1 MIEELTCYQQDI
13 INMKKNTKKT
23 LTLHLVSDSTGETLK
38 AVSSAAAA
46 QFSELEYQQKTY
58 PMVRTVTQLERVFKN
73 IKEEKGVVFC
83 TLVEEEVREKL
94 EQFCKKENILYLPV
108 MENIVSVLEEYTG
121 FEAINKP
128 GGQHIL
134 NDDYFKRI
142 EAINYT
148 LEHDDGQGQLNL
160 ENADVIVVGV
170 SRTSKT
176 PTCIYLANQ
185 GIKAANYP
193 LVPHVGISEELENVK
208 NTQVVALITSAHTLV
223 EIRRKRSIELG
234 LNNTDNDYIDIHKV
248 EEEITTAKRIFANK
262 GWPVI
267 DITRR
272 SVEETA
278 SAIMNILSLKE
289 EENVERK

>member
-1 MIEELTCYQQDI
+1 
-13 INMKKNTKKT
+13 MKKDTKKT

>member
-1 MIEELTCYQQDI
+1 
-13 INMKKNTKKT
+13 MKKNTKKT

-289 EENVERK
+289 EENVEKK

>member
-1 MIEELTCYQQDI
+1 
-13 INMKKNTKKT
+13 MKENAKDT

-46 QFSELEYQQKTY
+46 QFSELRYQQKIY

-73 IKEEKGVVFC
+73 IKDEKGVVFC

-94 EQFCKKENILYLPV
+94 EQFCKKEKILYLPV
-108 MENIVSVLEEYTG
+108 MENIVSFLEEYTG

-289 EENVERK
+289 EKNVERK

>member
-1 MIEELTCYQQDI
+1 MSQLIEKNN
-13 INMKKNTKKT
+13 INLKKIESYSEDYAKT
-23 LTLHLVSDSTGETLK
+23 LSIW
-38 AVSSAAAA
+38 
-46 QFSELEYQQKTY
+46 
-58 PMVRTVTQLERVFKN
+58 KN
-73 IKEEKGVVFC
+73 NFFNAWG
-83 TLVEEEVREKL
+83 
-94 EQFCKKENILYLPV
+94 NISPL
-108 MENIVSVLEEYTG
+108 G
-121 FEAINKP
+121 F
-128 GGQHIL
+128 
-134 NDDYFKRI
+134 DDYFKRI

>member
-1 MIEELTCYQQDI
+1 
-13 INMKKNTKKT
+13 MKKNTEKA
-23 LTLHLVSDSTGETLK
+23 LILHLVSDSTGETLK

-46 QFSELEYQQKTY
+46 QFSELEYQQKSY
-58 PMVRTVTQLERVFKN
+58 PMVRTVTQLKRVFKN

-83 TLVEEEVREKL
+83 TLVEKEVREKL

-108 MENIVSVLEEYTG
+108 MENIVSILEEHTG

-128 GGQHIL
+128 GGQHVL

-248 EEEITTAKRIFANK
+248 EEEITTAKRIFANN

-289 EENVERK
+289 EENVERN

>member
-1 MIEELTCYQQDI
+1 
-13 INMKKNTKKT
+13 MKKNIKNA

-38 AVSSAAAA
+38 AVATAAAA

-58 PMVRTVTQLERVFKN
+58 PMVRTATQLERVFKN
-73 IKEEKGVVFC
+73 IKEEKGVVLC
-83 TLVEEEVREKL
+83 TLVEEKVRKKL
-94 EQFCKKENILYLPV
+94 EWFCKKEGILYLPV
-108 MENIVSVLEEYTG
+108 MENIISILEEYTG

-148 LEHDDGQGQLNL
+148 LEHDDGQGQLDL

-223 EIRRKRSIELG
+223 EIRRKRSLELG

-289 EENVERK
+289 EKNVERK

>member
-1 MIEELTCYQQDI
+1 
-13 INMKKNTKKT
+13 MKKEIRKS
-23 LTLHLVSDSTGETLK
+23 LTLHLISDSTGVTLR

-46 QFSELEYQQKTY
+46 QFTELDYQEKTY
-58 PMVRTVTQLERVFKN
+58 PMVRTITQLNRVLET
-73 IKEEKGVVFC
+73 IRIDKGVVFC

-94 EQFCKKENILYLPV
+94 EKFCKKENIPYFPV
-108 MENIVSVLEEYTG
+108 MENIVSLLEKYTG
-121 FEAINKP
+121 IKPINKP

-148 LEHDDGQGQLNL
+148 LEHDDGQGQINL
-160 ENADVIVVGV
+160 EEADVIVVGV

-193 LVPHVGISEELENVK
+193 LVPHIGISDELNAIK
-208 NTQVVALITSAHTLV
+208 NTQVVALITSAHALV
-223 EIRRKRSIELG
+223 EIRRKRSATLG
-234 LNNTDNDYIDIHKV
+234 ISAVDNDYIDIHKV
-248 EEEITTAKRIFANK
+248 EEEITAAKRIFANK

-272 SVEETA
+272 SVEETS
-278 SAIMNILSLKE
+278 SAIMNILSQKE
-289 EENVERK
+289 QKNV

>member
-1 MIEELTCYQQDI
+1 
-13 INMKKNTKKT
+13 MKKEIRKS
-23 LTLHLVSDSTGETLK
+23 LILHLISDSTGVTLR

-46 QFSELEYQQKTY
+46 QFTELDYQEKTY
-58 PMVRTVTQLERVFKN
+58 PMVRTITQLNRVLET
-73 IKEEKGVVFC
+73 IRIDKGVVFC

-94 EQFCKKENILYLPV
+94 EKFCKKENIPYFPL
-108 MENIVSVLEEYTG
+108 MENIVSLLEKYTG
-121 FEAINKP
+121 IKAINKP

-148 LEHDDGQGQLNL
+148 LEHDDGQGQINL
-160 ENADVIVVGV
+160 EEADVIVVGV

-193 LVPHVGISEELENVK
+193 LVPHIGISDELNAIK
-208 NTQVVALITSAHTLV
+208 NTQVVALITSAHALV
-223 EIRRKRSIELG
+223 EIRRKRSATLG
-234 LNNTDNDYIDIHKV
+234 ISVVDNDYIDIHKV
-248 EEEITTAKRIFANK
+248 EEEITAAKRIFANK

-272 SVEETA
+272 SVEETS
-278 SAIMNILSLKE
+278 SAIMNILSQKE
-289 EENVERK
+289 QKNV

>member
-1 MIEELTCYQQDI
+1 
-13 INMKKNTKKT
+13 MKKNTKNT

-94 EQFCKKENILYLPV
+94 EQFCKKQNILYLPV

-223 EIRRKRSIELG
+223 EIRRKRSVELG

>member
-1 MIEELTCYQQDI
+1 
-13 INMKKNTKKT
+13 MKKNTKIS

-38 AVSSAAAA
+38 AVSSAAAV

-94 EQFCKKENILYLPV
+94 EQFCKEEDILYLPV
-108 MENIVSVLEEYTG
+108 MENIVSILEEYTG
-121 FEAINKP
+121 FKAINKP

-148 LEHDDGQGQLNL
+148 LEHDDGQGQLDL
-160 ENADVIVVGV
+160 DSADVIIVGV

-193 LVPHVGISEELENVK
+193 LVPHVGISEELENIK

-234 LNNTDNDYIDIHKV
+234 LNNTDNDYIDINKV

-289 EENVERK
+289 EENVERE

>member
-1 MIEELTCYQQDI
+1 
-13 INMKKNTKKT
+13 MKKNTKKN

-121 FEAINKP
+121 FQAINKP

-289 EENVERK
+289 EENVEKK

>member
-1 MIEELTCYQQDI
+1 
-13 INMKKNTKKT
+13 MKKNTKKT

-193 LVPHVGISEELENVK
+193 LIPHVGISEELENVK

>member
-1 MIEELTCYQQDI
+1 
-13 INMKKNTKKT
+13 MKKNTKNT

-208 NTQVVALITSAHTLV
+208 DTQVVALITSAHTLV

-289 EENVERK
+289 EENVEKK

>member
-1 MIEELTCYQQDI
+1 
-13 INMKKNTKKT
+13 MKKNTKNT

-121 FEAINKP
+121 FEAINRP

>member
-1 MIEELTCYQQDI
+1 
-13 INMKKNTKKT
+13 MKKEIRKS
-23 LTLHLVSDSTGETLK
+23 LTLHLISDSTGVTLR

-46 QFSELEYQQKTY
+46 QFTELDYQEKTY
-58 PMVRTVTQLERVFKN
+58 PMVRTITQLNRVLET
-73 IKEEKGVVFC
+73 IRIDKGVVFC
-83 TLVEEEVREKL
+83 TLVEEKVREKL
-94 EQFCKKENILYLPV
+94 EKFCKKENIPYFPV
-108 MENIVSVLEEYTG
+108 MENIVSLLEKYTG
-121 FEAINKP
+121 IKAINKP

-148 LEHDDGQGQLNL
+148 LEHDDGQGQINL
-160 ENADVIVVGV
+160 EEADVIVVGV

-193 LVPHVGISEELENVK
+193 LVPHIGISDELNAIK
-208 NTQVVALITSAHTLV
+208 NTQVVALITSAHALV
-223 EIRRKRSIELG
+223 EIRRKRSATLG
-234 LNNTDNDYIDIHKV
+234 ISAVDNDYIDIHKV
-248 EEEITTAKRIFANK
+248 EEEITAAKRIFANK

-272 SVEETA
+272 SVEETS
-278 SAIMNILSLKE
+278 SAIMNILSQKE
-289 EENVERK
+289 QKNV

>member
-1 MIEELTCYQQDI
+1 
-13 INMKKNTKKT
+13 MKKNAKNT

-94 EQFCKKENILYLPV
+94 EQFCKKQNILYLPV

-223 EIRRKRSIELG
+223 EIRRKRSVELG

-289 EENVERK
+289 EKNVERK

>member
-1 MIEELTCYQQDI
+1 
-13 INMKKNTKKT
+13 MKKNIKNA

-38 AVSSAAAA
+38 AVATAAAA

-58 PMVRTVTQLERVFKN
+58 PMVRTATQLERVFKN
-73 IKEEKGVVFC
+73 IKEEKGVVLC
-83 TLVEEEVREKL
+83 TLVEEEVRKKL
-94 EQFCKKENILYLPV
+94 EWFCKKEGILYLPV
-108 MENIVSVLEEYTG
+108 MENIISILEEYTG

-148 LEHDDGQGQLNL
+148 LEHDDGQGQLDL

-208 NTQVVALITSAHTLV
+208 NTQVVALITWAHTLV
-223 EIRRKRSIELG
+223 EIRRKRSLELG

-289 EENVERK
+289 EKNVERK

>member
-1 MIEELTCYQQDI
+1 
-13 INMKKNTKKT
+13 MKKNTKNT

-83 TLVEEEVREKL
+83 TLVEEEIREKL
-94 EQFCKKENILYLPV
+94 EQFCKKQNILYLPV

>member
-1 MIEELTCYQQDI
+1 
-13 INMKKNTKKT
+13 MKKNIKNA

-38 AVSSAAAA
+38 AVATAAAA

-58 PMVRTVTQLERVFKN
+58 PMVRTATQLERVFKN
-73 IKEEKGVVFC
+73 IKEEKGVVLC
-83 TLVEEEVREKL
+83 TLVEEEVRKKL
-94 EQFCKKENILYLPV
+94 EWFCKKEGILYLPV
-108 MENIVSVLEEYTG
+108 MENIISILEEYTG

-148 LEHDDGQGQLNL
+148 LEHDDGQGQLDL

-223 EIRRKRSIELG
+223 EIRRKRSLELG

-289 EENVERK
+289 EKNVERK

>member
-1 MIEELTCYQQDI
+1 
-13 INMKKNTKKT
+13 MKENAKNT

-46 QFSELEYQQKTY
+46 QFSELRYQQKIY

-73 IKEEKGVVFC
+73 IKDEKGVVFC
-83 TLVEEEVREKL
+83 TLVEKEVREKL
-94 EQFCKKENILYLPV
+94 EQFCKKEKILYLPV
-108 MENIVSVLEEYTG
+108 MENIVSFLEEYTG

-234 LNNTDNDYIDIHKV
+234 LDNLDNDYIDIHKV

-289 EENVERK
+289 EKNVERK

>member
-1 MIEELTCYQQDI
+1 
-13 INMKKNTKKT
+13 MKKNTKDT

-94 EQFCKKENILYLPV
+94 EQFCKKQNILYLPV

>member
-1 MIEELTCYQQDI
+1 
-13 INMKKNTKKT
+13 MKKNTKNT
-23 LTLHLVSDSTGETLK
+23 LTLHLVSDSTGDTLK

-73 IKEEKGVVFC
+73 IREEKGVVFC
-83 TLVEEEVREKL
+83 TLVEEEAREKL

-185 GIKAANYP
+185 GITAANYP
-193 LVPHVGISEELENVK
+193 LGPQVGISEELENGK

-289 EENVERK
+289 EENVESK

>member
-1 MIEELTCYQQDI
+1 
-13 INMKKNTKKT
+13 MKKNTKT
-23 LTLHLVSDSTGETLK
+23 ALTLHLVSDSTGETLK

-73 IKEEKGVVFC
+73 IKDEKGVVFC

-94 EQFCKKENILYLPV
+94 KQFCKEENILYLPV
-108 MENIVSVLEEYTG
+108 MENIVNVLEEHTG

-160 ENADVIVVGV
+160 ESADVIVVGV

-278 SAIMNILSLKE
+278 SAIMNLSLIHI
-289 EENVERK
+289 

>member
-1 MIEELTCYQQDI
+1 
-13 INMKKNTKKT
+13 MKENAKNT

-46 QFSELEYQQKTY
+46 QFSELRYQQKIY

-73 IKEEKGVVFC
+73 IKDEKGVVFC

-94 EQFCKKENILYLPV
+94 EQFCKKEKILYLPV
-108 MENIVSVLEEYTG
+108 MENIVSFLEEHTG

-289 EENVERK
+289 EKNVERK

>member
-1 MIEELTCYQQDI
+1 
-13 INMKKNTKKT
+13 MKKNIKNA

-38 AVSSAAAA
+38 AVATAAAA

-73 IKEEKGVVFC
+73 IKEEKGVVLC
-83 TLVEEEVREKL
+83 TLVEEEVRKKL
-94 EQFCKKENILYLPV
+94 EWFCKKEGILYLPV
-108 MENIVSVLEEYTG
+108 MENIISILEEYTG

-148 LEHDDGQGQLNL
+148 LEHDDGQGQLDL

-223 EIRRKRSIELG
+223 EIRRKRSLELG

-289 EENVERK
+289 EKNVERK

>member
-1 MIEELTCYQQDI
+1 
-13 INMKKNTKKT
+13 MKKNIKNA

-38 AVSSAAAA
+38 AVATAAAA

-58 PMVRTVTQLERVFKN
+58 PMVRTATQLERVFKN
-73 IKEEKGVVFC
+73 IKEEEGVVLC
-83 TLVEEEVREKL
+83 TLVEEEVRKKL
-94 EQFCKKENILYLPV
+94 EWFCKKEGILYLPV
-108 MENIVSVLEEYTG
+108 MENIISILEEYTG

-148 LEHDDGQGQLNL
+148 LEHDDGQGQLDL

-223 EIRRKRSIELG
+223 EIRRKRSLELG

-289 EENVERK
+289 EKNVERK

>member
-1 MIEELTCYQQDI
+1 
-13 INMKKNTKKT
+13 MKKNTKNT

-193 LVPHVGISEELENVK
+193 LVPHVGISEELENIK

>member
-1 MIEELTCYQQDI
+1 
-13 INMKKNTKKT
+13 MKENAKNT

-46 QFSELEYQQKTY
+46 QFSELKYQQKIY

-73 IKEEKGVVFC
+73 IKDEKGVVFC

-94 EQFCKKENILYLPV
+94 EQFCKKEKILYLPV
-108 MENIVSVLEEYTG
+108 MENIVSFLEEYTG

-289 EENVERK
+289 EKNVERK